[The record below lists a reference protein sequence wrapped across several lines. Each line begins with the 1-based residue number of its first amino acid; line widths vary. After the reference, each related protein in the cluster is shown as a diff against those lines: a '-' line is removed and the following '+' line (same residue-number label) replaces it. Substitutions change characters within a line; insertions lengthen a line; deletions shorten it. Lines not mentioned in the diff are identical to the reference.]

1 MRESDQGV
9 SMTLE
14 AERGAAFGLLS
25 FLFLYPE
32 ERTLD
37 YLASG
42 GLEELEELCASLRV
56 PTGDALEGLRA
67 RLEGDGGGR
76 EELLL
81 DLQRDYT
88 RLFINAFPRM
98 VAPPYSSVYLD
109 GKGKVWGES
118 TSWVNN
124 LYREAGLEIAEEF
137 HNIPD
142 HAAAELNFAA
152 FLLAGAGVGS
162 GPNLDMYG
170 KLVTEHLAL
179 WMPPF
184 LGRVIE
190 GARHPFYALLAKIT
204 GRLVEE
210 ESERLRDG

>member
-1 MRESDQGV
+1 VNMVKGMD
-9 SMTLE
+9 
-14 AERGAAFGLLS
+14 RGAAYGLLS

-42 GLEELEELCASLRV
+42 GVEELEELCAFLRV
-56 PTGDALEGLRA
+56 PVGSVLEDLRA
-67 RLEGDGGGR
+67 RLEMDGSER
-76 EELLL
+76 EQFLL

-88 RLFINAFPRM
+88 RLFINAYPKM

-109 GKGKVWGES
+109 VKGKVWGES

-124 LYREAGLEIAEEF
+124 LYREAGLEIAEGF

-142 HAAAELNFAA
+142 HVAAELGFAA
-152 FLLAGAGVGS
+152 FLLSSEEGGVPDS
-162 GPNLDMYG
+162 AMYRD
-170 KLVTEHLAL
+170 LVLEHLAR
-179 WMPPF
+179 WMPSF
-184 LGRVIE
+184 LQRVVE
-190 GARHPFYALLAKIT
+190 GARQPFYSMLAKIT

-210 ESERLRDG
+210 ECGRLRGS

>member
-1 MRESDQGV
+1 
-9 SMTLE
+9 MTLE
-14 AERGAAFGLLS
+14 ARRGAAFGLLS
-25 FLFLYPE
+25 LLFLNPE
-32 ERTLD
+32 EKVLG
-37 YLASG
+37 YLEAG
-42 GLEELEELCASLRV
+42 GLEELEELCASLQV
-56 PTGDALEGLRA
+56 PAGDVVENLRA
-67 RLEGDGGGR
+67 GLKAGGGAR

-88 RLFINAFPRM
+88 RLFINAFPKM

-152 FLLAGAGVGS
+152 FLLAGAEEGS
-162 GPNLDMYG
+162 GSNLDAYR

-184 LGRVIE
+184 LERVIE
-190 GARHPFYALLAKIT
+190 GARQPFYALLAET
-204 GRLVEE
+204 TARLMKEE
-210 ESERLRDG
+210 NERLQDNC